1 MTVPS
6 SATAR
11 LDVSRETLERL
22 ATLSDLLQKWN
33 PKINL
38 VAQSTLVD
46 LWKRHILDSAQLF
59 DLMPAQGG
67 SWLDIGSGGGF
78 PGLVVAILN
87 AEQKRPWKVT
97 MMESDTRKCTF
108 LRTVLRETGV
118 TASVI
123 TKRIELADP
132 AQVDVISA
140 RALADLNT
148 LFSFSERHLKADGT
162 ALFSK
167 GVNWKKEVQVA
178 EKSWSFQAEA
188 IKSETQEG
196 AVILKVG
203 DITRV

>member
-1 MTVPS
+1 MTVPNS
-6 SATAR
+6 IVTR
-11 LDVSRETLERL
+11 LNVSRETLERL
-22 ATLSDLLQKWN
+22 EALSDLLRKWN

-38 VAQSTLVD
+38 VAPSTLD
-46 LWKRHILDSAQLF
+46 NLWARHIHDSAQMF
-59 DLMPAQGG
+59 DLVAPSGG
-67 SWLDIGSGGGF
+67 KWLDIGSGGGF

-87 AEQKRPWKVT
+87 AEQKQPWKVT

-118 TASVI
+118 PASVV

-132 AQVDVISA
+132 AEADVISA
-140 RALADLNT
+140 RALADLST
-148 LFSFSERHLKADGT
+148 LFSFAERHLKTEGT

-178 EKSWSFQAEA
+178 EKSWSFQCEA